1 MSGMFKGMNLG
12 GLMKKAQKMQSEM
25 LKIQEE
31 LAKRVVE
38 GTAGGGMVKVQV
50 NGARE
55 ALSVRIDPQAVDPGD
70 IEMLE
75 DLVLAAVK
83 EAMRKADE
91 LAKSEMA
98 KITGGMDLPG
108 LM

>member
-1 MSGMFKGMNLG
+1 MSGMFKGMKLG

-38 GTAGGGMVKVQV
+38 GTAGGGIVKVQV

-83 EAMRKADE
+83 EALRKADE
-91 LAKSEMA
+91 MAKSEMA

>member
-1 MSGMFKGMNLG
+1 MAGMFKGMNLG

-25 LKIQEE
+25 LKVQED

-55 ALSVRIDPQAVDPGD
+55 VLSVRIEAQAVDPND
-70 IEMLE
+70 VEMLE

-83 EAMRKADE
+83 EGLRKADE
-91 LAKSEMA
+91 MAKTEMA
-98 KITGGMDLPG
+98 KLTGGLDLAG

>member
-1 MSGMFKGMNLG
+1 MFKGMNLG

>member
-1 MSGMFKGMNLG
+1 MGMFKGMNLG

-25 LKIQEE
+25 QKVQEE

-38 GTAGGGMVKVQV
+38 GAAGGGMVKVQV

-55 ALSVRIDPQAVDPGD
+55 VLAVRIERECVDPED
-70 IEMLE
+70 VEMLE

-83 EAMRKADE
+83 EALRKADE
-91 LAKSEMA
+91 MSKNALGKL
-98 KITGGMDLPG
+98 TGGMEIPG

>member
-25 LKIQEE
+25 LKVQED

-38 GTAGGGMVKVQV
+38 GAAGGGMVKVQV

-55 ALSVRIDPQAVDPGD
+55 VLSVRIEAQAVDPND
-70 IEMLE
+70 VEMLE

-83 EAMRKADE
+83 EALRKADE
-91 LAKSEMA
+91 MAKNEMA
-98 KITGGMDLPG
+98 KLTGGLDIAG